1 MSVSLALF
9 CLRVGGEQVFQ
20 RTVLFVF
27 PVKES
32 GAMQHGW
39 SAVRAAIDVGSNTIH
54 IVVAR
59 ATAQTLDILA
69 DEVELVRI
77 GESVTASGLIS
88 QEKCE
93 YAVAVLARYK
103 ALAEQHGAL
112 DIFVVATEAIRQASN
127 SASFIETV
135 RERTGLQVVLISG
148 EAEATLMFAGATYE
162 ALAVPHPPQVLGVMD
177 LGGGSLELVT
187 ARRGRIS
194 WKTSV
199 PVGSG
204 WLHDRYLKGNP
215 PGYDEIAVAE
225 TFLQTYFGGMRM
237 KQRPPALIVTGGSA
251 NSLLHL
257 AHRAFRLEMGET
269 RLTQHD
275 LLRCQGLLSALPAE
289 EIAQRFEQPVER
301 ARILPAGA
309 MIISAMMARLHL
321 GEIAVSPHGI
331 REGVLLARER
341 YGEGWLDYVSGNVAA
356 QNGNQRNHLPG
367 FMVARAAPIGL
378 NGQGDG
384 GETFEEAGRRMLR
397 QRLQKFLEYPDEILR
412 HEDVGAVHRMRVASR
427 RLRATLDAFEA
438 CCRPKPFK
446 RVYRRVT
453 GAADALGA
461 ARDADVMLQ
470 HLQES
475 MEQVSG
481 NAQVGAQWLLDHLQ
495 NFREEKQRELETFL
509 KDLDPDWFEEQIEAC
524 IPQKE
529 EALHGEG

>member
-1 MSVSLALF
+1 
-9 CLRVGGEQVFQ
+9 
-20 RTVLFVF
+20 
-27 PVKES
+27 
-32 GAMQHGW
+32 MQNAW
-39 SAVRAAIDVGSNTIH
+39 SPVRAAIDVGSNTIH

-77 GESVTASGLIS
+77 GESVTASGVIS

-93 YAVAVLARYK
+93 YAVAVLTQYK
-103 ALAEQHGAL
+103 ALAEQHGAQE
-112 DIFVVATEAIRQASN
+112 IFVVATEAIRQASN
-127 SASFIETV
+127 SDAFIETV
-135 RERTGLQVVLISG
+135 RQRTGLQVVLISG
-148 EAEATLMFAGATYE
+148 EAEATLTFAGATYE
-162 ALAVPHPPQVLGVMD
+162 AMAVPHPPQVVGVMD

-187 ARRGRIS
+187 ARRGQII

-204 WLHDRYLKGNP
+204 WLYDRYLKGNP
-215 PGYDEIAVAE
+215 PEHDEVAVAE
-225 TFLQTYFGGMRM
+225 TFLQTYFDGMRM

-257 AHRAFRLEMGET
+257 AHCAFRLEMHET

-309 MIISAMMARLHL
+309 MIIAAMMARLHL
-321 GEIAVSPHGI
+321 DEIAVSPHGI
-331 REGVLLARER
+331 REGALLARER
-341 YGEGWLDYVSGNVAA
+341 YGEGWLDYISGNVAA
-356 QNGNQRNHLPG
+356 LNGKGRNHLPG
-367 FMVARAAPIGL
+367 YLVASAAPVSL
-378 NGQGDG
+378 NGQNEG
-384 GETFEEAGRRMLR
+384 GETFEEAGRRMLH
-397 QRLQKFLEYPDEILR
+397 QRLHKFLEYPDEILR

-427 RLRATLDAFEA
+427 RLRATLDAYES

-446 RVYRRVT
+446 RVYRHVT
-453 GAADALGA
+453 EAADALGA

-509 KDLDPDWFEEQIEAC
+509 KDLDRDWFEEQIEAC
-524 IPQKE
+524 IPQAE
-529 EALHGEG
+529 EAWHGKG

>member
-1 MSVSLALF
+1 MRA
-9 CLRVGGEQVFQ
+9 
-20 RTVLFVF
+20 VLFVLL
-27 PVKES
+27 VKEFR
-32 GAMQHGW
+32 AMQNAW
-39 SAVRAAIDVGSNTIH
+39 SPVRAAIDVGSNTIH

-59 ATAQTLDILA
+59 ASVQTLDVLA

-93 YAVAVLARYK
+93 YAVAVLTRYK
-103 ALAEQHGAL
+103 ALAEQQGAQE
-112 DIFVVATEAIRQASN
+112 IFVVATEAIRQASN
-127 SASFIETV
+127 SDSFIETV
-135 RERTGLQVVLISG
+135 RQRTGLRVVLISG
-148 EAEATLMFAGATYE
+148 EAEATLTFAGATYE
-162 ALAVPHPPQVLGVMD
+162 ALAVPHPPQVMGVVD

-187 ARRGRIS
+187 ARRGQIT

-215 PGYDEIAVAE
+215 PGHDEIAVAE
-225 TFLQTYFGGMRM
+225 TFLETYFGGMRV

-257 AHRAFRLEMGET
+257 AQRAFRLEMGET

-289 EIAQRFEQPVER
+289 EIAQRFEQPVGR

-341 YGEGWLDYVSGNVAA
+341 YGEGWLDYVSGNVAML
-356 QNGNQRNHLPG
+356 NGNRRKHLPG
-367 FMVARAAPIGL
+367 FLIGSAQPVGL
-378 NGQGDG
+378 SGQNGG

-412 HEDVGAVHRMRVASR
+412 DEDAGAIHRMRVASR
-427 RLRATLDAFEA
+427 RLRATLDAFES

-453 GAADALGA
+453 EAADTLGA

-470 HLQES
+470 HLSES

-481 NAQVGAQWLLDHLQ
+481 NARVGAQWLLDHLQ

-509 KDLDPDWFEEQIEAC
+509 KDLDADWFEEEIEEC

-529 EALHGEG
+529 EARHGKG

>member
-1 MSVSLALF
+1 
-9 CLRVGGEQVFQ
+9 
-20 RTVLFVF
+20 
-27 PVKES
+27 
-32 GAMQHGW
+32 MQNAW
-39 SAVRAAIDVGSNTIH
+39 SPVRAAIDVGSNTIH

-59 ATAQTLDILA
+59 ATAQTLNILA

-77 GESVTASGLIS
+77 GESVTASGMIS

-93 YAVAVLARYK
+93 YAVAVLAQYK
-103 ALAEQHGAL
+103 ALAEQHGAQEIL
-112 DIFVVATEAIRQASN
+112 VVATEAIRQASN
-127 SASFIETV
+127 SDSFIETV
-135 RERTGLQVVLISG
+135 RQRTGLQVVLISG
-148 EAEATLMFAGATYE
+148 EAEATLTFAGATYE
-162 ALAVPHPPQVLGVMD
+162 AMAVPHPPQVMGVMD
-177 LGGGSLELVT
+177 LGGGSLELVA
-187 ARRGRIS
+187 ARRGQII

-204 WLHDRYLKGNP
+204 WLHDRYLRGDP
-215 PGYDEIAVAE
+215 PEHGEIEVAE
-225 TFLQTYFGGMRM
+225 TFLRTYFDGMRM
-237 KQRPPALIVTGGSA
+237 KQGPPALIVTGGSA

-257 AHRAFRLEMGET
+257 AHRAFRLELQET

-275 LLRCQGLLSALPAE
+275 LLRCQGLLSALAAQ

-309 MIISAMMARLHL
+309 MIIAAMMARLRL
-321 GEIAVSPHGI
+321 DEISVSPHGI

-341 YGEGWLDYVSGNVAA
+341 YGERWLDYISGNVAA
-356 QNGNQRNHLPG
+356 LNGNGRNQLPRSLVTSAG
-367 FMVARAAPIGL
+367 SVSL
-378 NGQGDG
+378 NGQSEG

-397 QRLQKFLEYPDEILR
+397 QRLHKFLEYPDEILQ

-427 RLRATLDAFEA
+427 RLRATLDAYES

-453 GAADALGA
+453 EAADALGA

-529 EALHGEG
+529 EARHGEG